1 MIILSSIYGFSVK
14 ISVIFKSN
22 LRVLL
27 NRFYPNLLFLI
38 IPINLSI
45 YDDNFGIFYTYS
57 SESKIDY
64 TYAIF
69 LRMEYFSFLAID
81 WLSIFIAYT
90 LLTLFTNK
98 EFYISMRRQSNICS
112 NSSSSSSY
120 FIRLNNFLN

>member
-64 TYAIF
+64 TYANF
-69 LRMEYFSFLAID
+69 FSMEYF
-81 WLSIFIAYT
+81 
-90 LLTLFTNK
+90 
-98 EFYISMRRQSNICS
+98 
-112 NSSSSSSY
+112 
-120 FIRLNNFLN
+120 